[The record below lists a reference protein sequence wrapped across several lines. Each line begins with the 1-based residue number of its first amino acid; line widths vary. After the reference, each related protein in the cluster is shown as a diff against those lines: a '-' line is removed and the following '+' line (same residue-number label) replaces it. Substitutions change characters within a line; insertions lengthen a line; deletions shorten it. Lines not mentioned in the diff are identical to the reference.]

1 MPPGHG
7 VFLANPCQERFRA
20 PARGPFGAAQKGR
33 KGRLGA
39 AAPKYPVDVQYRA
52 IFSFRRVGI
61 VLRLRPLPGLRPCP
75 GKHPGRFFPNTAPG
89 AVGEGRWF
97 LSCKFTPHHKQQEK
111 PRNYYFPIL
120 EAHRFTG
127 RQA

>member
-1 MPPGHG
+1 MYSKELSSPSGAWASSCLCAP
-7 VFLANPCQERFRA
+7 FRA
-20 PARGPFGAAQKGR
+20 
-33 KGRLGA
+33 
-39 AAPKYPVDVQYRA
+39 
-52 IFSFRRVGI
+52 FRFA
-61 VLRLRPLPGLRPCP
+61 RPCP
-75 GKHPGRFFPNTAPG
+75 GRYLDIFSPDTAPG

-127 RQA
+127 RQAQFGKCQGA

>member
-1 MPPGHG
+1 MYSIVLISLTGAWASSCLCAP
-7 VFLANPCQERFRA
+7 FRA
-20 PARGPFGAAQKGR
+20 
-33 KGRLGA
+33 
-39 AAPKYPVDVQYRA
+39 
-52 IFSFRRVGI
+52 FRFA
-61 VLRLRPLPGLRPCP
+61 RPCP
-75 GKHPGRFFPNTAPG
+75 GRYLDIFSPDTAPG

-127 RQA
+127 RQADYGKCQGP